1 MDKKSAINLIDQT
14 FNDAFDKERFTYF
27 IKNFLNDVEVKNNTY
42 SGNLVW
48 DNFRD
53 HIKSYS
59 RIGKY
64 IDPEGEALDILV
76 VQVENVNKL
85 ERARTALRN
94 FVIKHLNTFDKDY
107 ALVAFY
113 SKEDDGFDW
122 RFSFIKL
129 EYQSY
134 LDEEN
139 QKVKTRKEFTPA
151 KRYSFLV
158 GKYEKSYTAKNQ
170 ILPLLQNIANNPT
183 ISEIESAFSIE
194 KVTDEFYNQYK
205 DLYIKLY
212 ENFNNRLKN
221 ELNSAGIDSARFTK
235 KLLGQ
240 IVFLY
245 FLQKKG
251 WLGVDKDKKWGEGNK
266 RFLQDLFVIAKSE
279 NQNFFKDKLQFLFY
293 EALAKERN
301 NDNSYYDK
309 LNCRV
314 PFLNGG
320 LFESEYD
327 WVNASISI
335 PNDLFR
341 NDEKN
346 KAGDIGTGVL
356 DVFDRYN
363 FTIKEDEPLDKEVAV
378 DPEMLGKVFE
388 NMLEIKERKSKGAY
402 YTPREIVH
410 YMCQES
416 VIHYLDNELNDYQNR
431 YQELGTDQINMFGNN
446 SKGQQIIQNN
456 LSEVKVPKADIEKYI
471 REGHLAL
478 EHDVRAASK
487 GETKTY
493 RFQLPESVRNYADLI
508 DEKLTNI
515 HICDP
520 AIGSGAFPVGLLHEL
535 VTAQLVIKP
544 HFSNKYASAKLQKFN
559 LKETDNESRYVYRL
573 KRQIIQESI
582 YGVDI
587 DRSAID
593 IARLRLWLSL
603 VVDEDDL
610 DPIETLPNLDY
621 KIVCGNSLIGMPDG
635 TMRDLEL
642 EKELEELKVNF
653 YDGTNEYNK
662 KELRNNINS
671 KIRSLLDSAETYAGY
686 KIDFD
691 FKLFFSEV
699 WRKNGGFDV
708 VIGNPPYLGVSK
720 VDYKETLKKM
730 NYDTFASTG
739 DLYVQFYEM
748 GHKILKDKG
757 NVNFITS
764 NKWINASYGSKARK
778 YFATKT
784 NPLTLIDFGKVR
796 IFPNATVFV
805 NILMIERAPSNK
817 NIEAVGIQGNRMP
830 EISLHD
836 YFKNNKITLE
846 INDEEIW
853 KISTKNGLE
862 INNRIEEVGIPLKDW
877 KTVEINAG
885 IKTAFNPAY
894 HINEEVKN
902 ELIKKD
908 KKSSNIIKP
917 LLRGKDIKRWN
928 YEFKHIYL
936 INAHNGIKTKGL
948 DRIDVPNNYPIV
960 YDYLNNWGSELK
972 GRKDQGDHWTNLRN
986 CAYINEFE
994 KEKIVWIEISDKANF
1009 ALDLNAYY
1017 LTNSAYFISG
1027 ENLKYLIAVLN
1038 SSVFDFYFFQIT
1050 AKIAGGRKRY
1060 TKQYVEKV
1068 PIPKITKA
1076 EQLPFEILTDYVL
1089 FAKQQQDPIV
1099 FKYFEQLLDAAVF
1112 ELYFHKELSA
1122 ANKEVI
1128 KHLKNLPLLCNKTDE
1143 EKLATLLHEFERL
1156 YNPEHPLRFILETLD
1171 SVEEINFIK
1180 GHLI

>member
-1 MDKKSAINLIDQT
+1 MDKKSAINLIEET
-14 FNDAFDKERFTYF
+14 FNEAFDKEKFTYF
-27 IKNFLNDVEVKNNTY
+27 IKNFLNDVEDKGNTY
-42 SGNLVW
+42 SGNLIW
-48 DNFRD
+48 DNFRN

-64 IDPEGEALDILV
+64 IDPEGEALDILI
-76 VQVENVNKL
+76 VQVESVSKL

-113 SKEDDGFDW
+113 SKEDKGFDW

-134 LDEEN
+134 LDEEK

-158 GKYEKSYTAKNQ
+158 GKYEKAYTAKNQ

-194 KVTDEFYNQYK
+194 KVTDEFYNQYR

-212 ENFNNRLKN
+212 EHFNDRLISQ
-221 ELNSAGIDSARFTK
+221 LNSAGIDSARFTK

-266 RFLQDLFVIAKSE
+266 RFIQDLFIISKSE
-279 NQNFFKDKLQFLFY
+279 KQNFFKDKLQYLFY

-327 WVNASISI
+327 WKNAGISI

-388 NMLEIKERKSKGAY
+388 NMLDIKERKSKGAY

-416 VIHYLDNELNDYQNR
+416 VIHYLDNELNVYQSA
-431 YQELGTDQINMFGNN
+431 YQELGASQTNMFGNEN
-446 SKGQQIIQNN
+446 LGQQSIQNDLN
-456 LSEVKVPKADIEKYI
+456 EIRVPKKDIERYI
-471 REGHLAL
+471 RKGHFTL

-493 RFQLPESVRNYADLI
+493 QFQLPESVREYADLI

-544 HFSNKYASAKLQKFN
+544 HFSKKYASAKLKKFN

-573 KRQIIQESI
+573 KKQIIQESI

-635 TMRDLEL
+635 TMRNLEL
-642 EKELEELKVNF
+642 EEELEELKDNF
-653 YDGTNEYNK
+653 YDGTNEYDK

-699 WRKNGGFDV
+699 WRKKGGFDV
-708 VIGNPPYLGVSK
+708 VIGNPPYVSVSK
-720 VDYKETLKKM
+720 VNYKETLKKM
-730 NYDTFASTG
+730 KYSTFATTG
-739 DLYVQFYEM
+739 DVYVQFYEM
-748 GHKILKDKG
+748 GHKILKNKG

-784 NPLTLIDFGKVR
+784 NPLTLIDFAKVR

-805 NILMIERAPSNK
+805 NILMLERAISNK
-817 NIEAVGIQGNRMP
+817 RIEAVGVLGNRMP
-830 EISLHD
+830 ETSLYD
-836 YFKNNKITLE
+836 YFNQNKIELQ
-846 INDEEIW
+846 IIADEIW
-853 KISTKNGLE
+853 KISTKKGLE
-862 INNRIEEVGIPLKDW
+862 INNRIEEIGIPLMDW
-877 KTVEINAG
+877 KTLEINAG

-894 HINEEVKN
+894 HIDQEIKN
-902 ELIKKD
+902 ELIRKD
-908 KKSSNIIKP
+908 EKSSNIIKR

-928 YEFKHIYL
+928 FDFKNLYL
-936 INAHNGIKTKGL
+936 INPHNGIKSKNL
-948 DRIDVPNNYPIV
+948 ERIDIPNDYPTI
-960 YDYLNNWGSELK
+960 YDYLNKWGSKLK
-972 GRKDQGDHWTNLRN
+972 ERKDQGDHWTNLRN

-994 KEKIVWIEISDKANF
+994 KEKIIWIEISDKANF
-1009 ALDLNAYY
+1009 AFDKEGYY

-1027 ENLKYLIAVLN
+1027 DNLKYLIAVLN

-1068 PIPKITKA
+1068 PIPKISNT
-1076 EQLPFEILTDYVL
+1076 EQLPFEILTEYVL

-1112 ELYFHKELSA
+1112 ELYFEKELKK

-1128 KHLKNLPLLCNKTDE
+1128 KHLKDLPLLGNISE
-1143 EKLATLLHEFERL
+1143 EQKLSTLLNEFERI
-1156 YNPEHPLRFILETLD
+1156 YHPNHPLRFILETLD

-1180 GHLI
+1180 NNLL